1 MHYVIEGGRR
11 TARGGGVVGQA
22 DREGEASTASEKA
35 NRHTQTDRHPAS
47 CCRRRRAREEA
58 ATAAA
63 AFMEQQQHLTG
74 KFHTD
79 ILI

>member
-35 NRHTQTDRHPAS
+35 NRHTQTAS